1 SNPHKDFV
9 PRVKIFAGKSAP
21 GYAVAKEIIHLI
33 NDVAMVINNDPDTRG
48 LLKVVYPANYNV
60 SMAERIIPAAD
71 LSEQISTAGMEA
83 SGTGNMKFSLNG
95 ALTIGT
101 LDGAN
106 VEIREKVG
114 AENFFLF
121 GLTASEVLD
130 RRKNILHARHAIE
143 ASQSLQDVLQ
153 MLVEGRFSPG
163 QPDRYHG
170 VVDRM
175 WNHDYFLVS
184 SDFAAYEAAQAE
196 VSRAYAD
203 QAHWMRMAVLNTAR
217 MGFFSSDRAI
227 RGYMS
232 DIWTITPA
240 L

>member
-1 SNPHKDFV
+1 M
-9 PRVKIFAGKSAP
+9 RLR
-21 GYAVAKEIIHLI
+21 KEIIHLI
-33 NDVAMVINNDPDTRG
+33 NDVALVIVNNDQDHVRG

-60 SMAERIIPAAD
+60 SMAERLIPAAD

-121 GLTASEVLD
+121 GLTARRGLGPSQERPPRAPCHRGKSEVLARCPAD
-130 RRKNILHARHAIE
+130 AGRRV
-143 ASQSLQDVLQ
+143 ASA
-153 MLVEGRFSPG
+153 PG

-170 VVDRM
+170 MVDRM

-196 VSRAYAD
+196 VSRAYVRSR
-203 QAHWMRMAVLNTAR
+203 H
-217 MGFFSSDRAI
+217 
-227 RGYMS
+227 
-232 DIWTITPA
+232 
-240 L
+240 